1 MKLSERD
8 RSVLLHM
15 VKYCDEIEEFVE
27 RFGDDFDVFCID
39 KAYKG
44 ACSLDI
50 LQIGE
55 LSVSLTPEF
64 KEETK
69 EIPWRD
75 IKDMRNVVAHGY
87 GSLDADTTWRTIKE
101 DIPELKKF
109 CLEKLQADTL
119 QQKEEYEP
127 T

>member
-1 MKLSERD
+1 M
-8 RSVLLHM
+8 
-15 VKYCDEIEEFVE
+15 
-27 RFGDDFDVFCID
+27 
-39 KAYKG
+39 
-44 ACSLDI
+44 DI

-55 LSVSLTPEF
+55 LSVSLTPKF

-101 DIPELKKF
+101 DILELKKF

-119 QQKEEYEP
+119 QQKEEHEP